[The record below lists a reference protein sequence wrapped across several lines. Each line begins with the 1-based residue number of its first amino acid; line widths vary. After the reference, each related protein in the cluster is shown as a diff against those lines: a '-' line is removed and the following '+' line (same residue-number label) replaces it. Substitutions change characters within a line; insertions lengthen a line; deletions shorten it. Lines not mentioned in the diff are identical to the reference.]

1 MKRLQM
7 WLQRLN
13 EEKGVTLIELLAVV
27 VILAIIAAV
36 AIPVIMGQ
44 INKSKINTD
53 KDNEKIIID
62 ALQRADFDYEST
74 QSGDGTMTLSFGT
87 GDSGTLA
94 PDETDTTVN
103 VTFGSNT
110 DNMYDVLVKGITS
123 GSGTTGQTGGYLDE
137 VPKAQ
142 TGTDGDWTI
151 TTSDQSTNSEAAPFS
166 FGGGTTY
173 YIYPAGSTSS
183 GS

>member
-74 QSGDGTMTLSFGT
+74 QSGDGTMTLS
-87 GDSGTLA
+87 SGTLA
-94 PDETDTTVN
+94 PNETGTNVN
-103 VTFGSNT
+103 VTFGGG
-110 DNMYDVLVKGITS
+110 DPENMYDLLVKGIT
-123 GSGTTGQTGGYLDE
+123 GQTTGGYLDE

-151 TTSDQSTNSEAAPFS
+151 TTSDESSNSDAASFS

-173 YIYPAGSTSS
+173 YIYPDGTGSTSS